1 MSCQQLEE
9 ACYKLEGI
17 GLLETYKNRSGIRD
31 CYLYYLK
38 APETAARFKDEVLAL
53 VLFNRVGQRKFDQL
67 VQKFQPHPTKT
78 EGYQNVSASFQEVYA
93 FKEEQI
99 VSEANRLTT
108 IQKLSQKKNRRK
120 FLYQRILLIG
130 TILWKV
136 CTVWFTTA

>member
-1 MSCQQLEE
+1 M
-9 ACYKLEGI
+9 
-17 GLLETYKNRSGIRD
+17 
-31 CYLYYLK
+31 
-38 APETAARFKDEVLAL
+38 LAL

-108 IQKLSQKKNRRK
+108 IQETFSQKKNRRK

-136 CTVWFTTA
+136 CTV